1 MINISIYVA
10 IILGLLFI
18 LIYATFWT
26 FLYQLNYKRMNRGQ
40 SLNKTQIKIN
50 MLGHGVIALVLV
62 VIAIYLSYLK

>member
-26 FLYQLNYKRMNRGQ
+26 FLYQLKYKRMNRGQ

-50 MLGHGVIALVLV
+50 MFGHGVIALVLV

>member
-1 MINISIYVA
+1 MSIYVA

-26 FLYQLNYKRMNRGQ
+26 FLYPLNYKRMNRGQ

-50 MLGHGVIALVLV
+50 MFGHGVIALVLV

>member
-1 MINISIYVA
+1 MINMSIYVA

-50 MLGHGVIALVLV
+50 MFGHGAIAFVLV